1 MQRKPWRRHTAR
13 NGARLMVSATGT
25 SLPVGRAAP
34 AMTSA
39 HVGFFHGNSGMARRM
54 RQVDWAVT
62 EFGAPEQ
69 WSHAMRTALGL
80 CLGSHLSSC
89 IYWGPQHLL
98 LYNDAF
104 ASLIGTKHP
113 AALLQPA
120 EVVWPEVFE
129 VMQPLLRATLYG
141 GESSGTD
148 DAPNFINRRG
158 YLEEFYCTYSYA
170 PIINEHDVIE
180 AVFVTVPETSTRVI
194 AERRLHTLQRLGLST
209 RRARRSEETLRVAA
223 EVIAE
228 NSYDVPFAALYL
240 CDEDGEQAQLCAVAN
255 IDADQPLSP
264 SLLRAGSACALAHF
278 VTREPRPLLQF
289 LDVTPAMQPLPLGA
303 WRIPALQL
311 AVLSLVSPD
320 TRAPRAVVVA
330 GVSPHKRLDD
340 DHITF
345 FRMLADQIMRALG
358 EAFAHQQEDDRIKAL
373 QTRARLAQQ
382 EERLRIA
389 RDLHDTLLQSVQGM
403 QFMLEAGLDKVRAG
417 DPAAADLFTRAL
429 AASGHAVAEGREVL
443 SLLRSSSHGVYE
455 LSARLDNLCAELTTE
470 TDARCVVEIEGAERN
485 VNPSVASEIH
495 VICREAGLNAVRHAQ
510 ARMIRIAVLF
520 GDELVIEIS
529 DDGTGIREEFMNS
542 GRPGHYGIRG
552 MRERAATI
560 GARLQ
565 MQRRESGGTAVR
577 LTLPGSSAYLE

>member
-1 MQRKPWRRHTAR
+1 MSVTGTTLAFDRTAPATVSAR
-13 NGARLMVSATGT
+13 ARLF
-25 SLPVGRAAP
+25 R
-34 AMTSA
+34 
-39 HVGFFHGNSGMARRM
+39 GNSGMAMRM
-54 RQVDWAVT
+54 RQVDWEST

-69 WSHAMRTALGL
+69 WSHAMRTALTL
-80 CLGSHLSSC
+80 CLGSRLCSC

-104 ASLIGTKHP
+104 ASLLGTKHP
-113 AALLQPA
+113 TALLQPA
-120 EVVWPEVFE
+120 DVVWPEAFE
-129 VMQPLLRATLYG
+129 FMEPLLRATLYN

-148 DAPNFINRRG
+148 DSPSFINRRG

-170 PIINEHDVIE
+170 PIINERDTIE
-180 AVFVTVPETSTRVI
+180 GVFVTVPETSTRVI

-209 RRARRSEETLRVAA
+209 RRARRSEETLGVAA

-228 NSYDVPFAALYL
+228 NAYDIPFAALYL
-240 CDEDGEQAQLCAVAN
+240 CDEDGTQAQLCAVAN
-255 IDADQPLSP
+255 IEADQPLSP
-264 SLLRAGSACALAHF
+264 SLLHANSDCPLAHF
-278 VTREPRPLLQF
+278 ITREPRPLLQF
-289 LDVTPAMQPLPLGA
+289 LDVTPGMHPLPLGA
-303 WRIPALQL
+303 WRIPAQQL

-320 TRAPRAVVVA
+320 TRAPRAIVVA

-403 QFMLEAGLDKVRAG
+403 QFMLEAGLHKVRAG
-417 DPAAADLFTRAL
+417 DPSAAELFTRAL
-429 AASGHAVAEGREVL
+429 AASSHAVAEGREVL

-455 LSARLDNLCAELTTE
+455 LSARLDHLCAELTTE
-470 TDARCVVEIEGAERN
+470 TDARCVVEIEGAERS

-510 ARMIRIAVLF
+510 ARVIRIAVVF
-520 GDELVIEIS
+520 GDELVVEIS

-552 MRERAATI
+552 MRERAATL

-565 MQRRESGGTAVR
+565 MSRREGGGTAVR
-577 LTLPGSSAYLE
+577 LTLPSSSAYLE

>member
-25 SLPVGRAAP
+25 SLPIGRAAP

-39 HVGFFHGNSGMARRM
+39 RVRFFHGNSGMAMRM
-54 RQVDWAVT
+54 REVDWAVT

-80 CLGSHLSSC
+80 CLGSHLSSS

-141 GESSGTD
+141 DESSGTD

-228 NSYDVPFAALYL
+228 NSYDVPFASLYL
-240 CDEDGEQAQLCAVAN
+240 CDEDGERAQLCAVAN

-470 TDARCVVEIEGAERN
+470 TDARCVVEIEGVERN
-485 VNPSVASEIH
+485 VNPSVASEIQL
-495 VICREAGLNAVRHAQ
+495 ICREAGLNAVRHAQ

>member
-1 MQRKPWRRHTAR
+1 MS
-13 NGARLMVSATGT
+13 VTGT
-25 SLPVGRAAP
+25 ALPLVRPAP
-34 AMTSA
+34 ATASA
-39 HVGFFHGNSGMARRM
+39 RARQFRGNSGMAVRM
-54 RQVDWAVT
+54 RQVDW
-62 EFGAPEQ
+62 ESSGFGAPEQ
-69 WSHAMRTALGL
+69 WSHAMRAALTL
-80 CLGSHLSSC
+80 CLGSRLCSC

-104 ASLIGTKHP
+104 ASLLGTKHP

-120 EVVWPEVFE
+120 DVVWPEAFE
-129 VMQPLLRATLYG
+129 FMEPRLRATLHH

-148 DAPNFINRRG
+148 DSPSFINRRG

-170 PIINEHDVIE
+170 PIINEHDTIE
-180 AVFVTVPETSTRVI
+180 GVFVTVPETSTRVI
-194 AERRLHTLQRLGLST
+194 AERRLHTLQRMGLST
-209 RRARRSEETLRVAA
+209 RRARRSEETLGVAA

-228 NSYDVPFAALYL
+228 NPHDIPFAALYL
-240 CDEDGEQAQLCAVAN
+240 CEEDGARAQLCAVAN
-255 IDADQPLSP
+255 IQAEQPLAP
-264 SLLRAGSACALAHF
+264 SVLRADSDNPLAHF

-289 LDVTPAMQPLPLGA
+289 LDVTPAMHPLPLGA
-303 WRIPALQL
+303 WHIPAQQL

-417 DPAAADLFTRAL
+417 DPSAAELFTRAL

-443 SLLRSSSHGVYE
+443 SLLRSSSHGVYA
-455 LSARLDNLCAELTTE
+455 LSARLDHLCAELTTE

-495 VICREAGLNAVRHAQ
+495 VICREAGLNAVRHAH
-510 ARMIRIAVLF
+510 ARVIRIAVLF
-520 GDELVIEIS
+520 GEELVVEVS
-529 DDGTGIREEFMNS
+529 DDGLGIREEFMNS
-542 GRPGHYGIRG
+542 GRPGHFGIRG
-552 MRERAATI
+552 MRERAATL

-565 MQRRESGGTAVR
+565 MSRREGGGTAVR
-577 LTLPGSSAYLE
+577 LTLPSASAYLE